1 MGGSF
6 ASNTPTGW
14 AGNLN
19 LSFARLT
26 DRGLGT
32 VALDMAIALAETEG
46 TARIMSAPKVIARE
60 GTSATISSG
69 DVIVIPAT
77 ENVASTTLDA
87 TLSLTVTPTTVS
99 YNGYITMD
107 VNVTDD
113 LAPSTSR
120 LLKKSINTTL
130 MIKSGDTVVI
140 GGIIKESESEDESGI
155 PVLRKIPGLGWLFS
169 AKSKVQQKSELLIF
183 LTPTVLPSPVKPL
196 DG

>member
-1 MGGSF
+1 
-6 ASNTPTGW
+6 
-14 AGNLN
+14 
-19 LSFARLT
+19 
-26 DRGLGT
+26 
-32 VALDMAIALAETEG
+32 
-46 TARIMSAPKVIARE
+46 
-60 GTSATISSG
+60 
-69 DVIVIPAT
+69 
-77 ENVASTTLDA
+77 
-87 TLSLTVTPTTVS
+87 
-99 YNGYITMD
+99 MD

-155 PVLRKIPGLGWLFS
+155 PLLRKIPGLGWLFS
-169 AKSKVQQKSELLIF
+169 AKSRVQQKSELLIF